1 MTPKE
6 NSVRIRLTRAASI
19 TLRAAEVALC
29 LAAAYQVLRL
39 PGLVGSAVARRI
51 DPALAKVNATMDN
64 IQATTLAA
72 RTLIETVSRDYK
84 DGDQG
89 LYWDIAA
96 MLAASTASSRVT
108 EEMLEDI
115 RTALMGGADTRGNLH
130 QGVFPLCS
138 LLIQDLRRDLD
149 RLTGSA
155 DATLKPL
162 QSALANLAE
171 LTATLDLQVRKASP
185 QAQHTIELLNQSLAE
200 LDTLLA
206 DPNIQ
211 KTLAHV
217 EDSTESVDI
226 ALRPW
231 RQRASLLKTILSKVA
246 GMIKVDPTRW

>member
-1 MTPKE
+1 M
-6 NSVRIRLTRAASI
+6 
-19 TLRAAEVALC
+19 
-29 LAAAYQVLRL
+29 
-39 PGLVGSAVARRI
+39 

-64 IQATTLAA
+64 IQATTLSA
-72 RTLIETVSRDYK
+72 RTLIETASRDYK

-89 LYWDIAA
+89 LYWDIDA
-96 MLAASTASSRVT
+96 MLTASTASSRVT

-115 RTALMGGADTRGNLH
+115 RTALMGGSDTRGNLH
-130 QGVFPLCS
+130 QGVFPLCEI
-138 LLIQDLRRDLD
+138 LIQDLRQDLD

-171 LTATLDLQVRKASP
+171 LTATLDSQVREASP
-185 QAQHTIELLNQSLAE
+185 QARHTIELLNQSLAE

-211 KTLAHV
+211 KTLVNV
-217 EDSTESVDI
+217 EGSTESVDI

-231 RQRASLLKTILSKVA
+231 RERAGLLKTILSKVV